1 MTSPLTKKL
10 IEAGIIRKH
19 AVQLLERWG
28 TLPHGTSEDALEDDQ
43 AEPVLKTEESLTAF
57 TDEIDKILADAE
69 KGKPDVDLDKI

>member
-10 IEAGIIRKH
+10 IEAGILRKN

-28 TLPHGTSEDALEDDQ
+28 TIPHGTSEEALEDDH
-43 AEPVLKTEESLTAF
+43 AEPVLKTEEALMQF
-57 TDEIDKILADAE
+57 TDEIDEILSEAE